1 LAAIDRDPVSV
12 THEELLPMVILSS
25 SLSDMLYAM
34 GLWPTVQSHARWSV
48 HRGDSAAAEVPM
60 TEELLVGWIGHL
72 YRTCRE
78 LSRTVDRVRV
88 REQQTA
94 QECEERVRRAEARSD
109 LLAAAYSVASRDPED
124 HGAKR
129 SRYD

>member
-1 LAAIDRDPVSV
+1 MDL
-12 THEELLPMVILSS
+12 LSS
-25 SLSDMLYAM
+25 SLSDRLYEM
-34 GLWPTVQSHARWSV
+34 GLWPTVQAHARWSLQ
-48 HRGDSAAAEVPM
+48 RGDSADTEVPM
-60 TEELLVGWIGHL
+60 TEELLVSWIDHL
-72 YRTCRE
+72 DRTCRE
-78 LSRTVDRVRV
+78 LSRTADRVRV

>member
-1 LAAIDRDPVSV
+1 MD
-12 THEELLPMVILSS
+12 LLPS
-25 SLSDMLYAM
+25 SLSDRLYEM
-34 GLWPTVQSHARWSV
+34 GLWPKVQDHARWSLQ
-48 HRGDSAAAEVPM
+48 RGDSADIEVPLI
-60 TEELLVGWIGHL
+60 EELLVGWIDHL
-72 YRTCRE
+72 DRTCRE
-78 LSRTVDRVRV
+78 LSRTIDRVRV

-109 LLAAAYSVASRDPED
+109 LLADAYSVASRDPED